1 MADDYIGNRRRRRE
15 TMPGQ
20 PGCHI
25 RFETAIATELKR
37 CTDQIYAGNVE
48 DRATMAAKLKERKI
62 ANTKASVV
70 LGTDEPLW
78 ETDMMRSMSNGEI
91 TPEFIQCMIEDK
103 QQADSL
109 AAELKIDHCIGVV
122 TGVEPTTNFT
132 QTSTMADP
140 TGEMHKYT
148 SKIGGRTASKASS
161 VYFGSHEPDYHTTM
175 QDCMSV
181 VGMDT
186 AKGLGQGDARAHAK
200 LLKSKLQV
208 SSFQIGYDEPTY
220 VSAMHEGHPPLNV
233 AAAQRILSKE
243 VMDDLRK
250 VHYSLGED
258 KVVYETDMMRSMRN
272 GEITPE
278 FIQCMKEDKA
288 QADALAA
295 ELKIDHC
302 RGVVTGVYPEY
313 C

>member
-1 MADDYIGNRRRRRE
+1 
-15 TMPGQ
+15 
-20 PGCHI
+20 
-25 RFETAIATELKR
+25 
-37 CTDQIYAGNVE
+37 
-48 DRATMAAKLKERKI
+48 
-62 ANTKASVV
+62 
-70 LGTDEPLW
+70 
-78 ETDMMRSMSNGEI
+78 
-91 TPEFIQCMIEDK
+91 
-103 QQADSL
+103 
-109 AAELKIDHCIGVV
+109 
-122 TGVEPTTNFT
+122 
-132 QTSTMADP
+132 
-140 TGEMHKYT
+140 
-148 SKIGGRTASKASS
+148 
-161 VYFGSHEPDYHTTM
+161 
-175 QDCMSV
+175 MSV

-258 KVVYETDMMRSMRN
+258 KVIYETDMMRSMRN

>member
-70 LGTDEPLW
+70 LGTDEPVW

-103 QQADSL
+103 AQADS
-109 AAELKIDHCIGVV
+109 
-122 TGVEPTTNFT
+122 
-132 QTSTMADP
+132 
-140 TGEMHKYT
+140 
-148 SKIGGRTASKASS
+148 
-161 VYFGSHEPDYHTTM
+161 
-175 QDCMSV
+175 
-181 VGMDT
+181 
-186 AKGLGQGDARAHAK
+186 
-200 LLKSKLQV
+200 
-208 SSFQIGYDEPTY
+208 
-220 VSAMHEGHPPLNV
+220 
-233 AAAQRILSKE
+233 
-243 VMDDLRK
+243 
-250 VHYSLGED
+250 
-258 KVVYETDMMRSMRN
+258 
-272 GEITPE
+272 
-278 FIQCMKEDKA
+278 
-288 QADALAA
+288 LAA